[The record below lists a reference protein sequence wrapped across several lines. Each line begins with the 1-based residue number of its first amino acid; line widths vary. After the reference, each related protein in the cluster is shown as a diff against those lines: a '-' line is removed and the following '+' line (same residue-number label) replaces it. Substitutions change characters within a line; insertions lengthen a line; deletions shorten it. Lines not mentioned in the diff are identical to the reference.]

1 MTKPSNIAT
10 TSLSSSLAIFA
21 APVLVSGSNKFGTI
35 GALTRKDKKEK
46 KRRNRTVSK
55 ITTTTNDRDS
65 SISSNFTS
73 NSQWYTVSDADNMSM
88 SSMNSN
94 LSVFSSSSPVIE
106 LRQEVIKISEN
117 LNLMFY
123 TYFNDF

>member
-1 MTKPSNIAT
+1 MAT

-55 ITTTTNDRDS
+55 ITTTTTNDRDS
-65 SISSNFTS
+65 SISTNFTS

-106 LRQEVIKISEN
+106 LRQEVIKIIEN
-117 LNLMFY
+117 LNLMFSTNFY
-123 TYFNDF
+123 DF